1 MGILAEPLQYIR
13 DLDFEIGFSV
23 CELGD
28 QWVTCQGTHRLARK
42 FYEELGCNRYE
53 SIDGNGR
60 GTLTVDL
67 NLPIEKWPIGVSTS
81 EWIRGFD
88 IVTDFG
94 TGEHIF
100 DQLQVWRTMH
110 MLTKVGGCIVFDRPC
125 AGYEGHCFYLI
136 QPNLIAAVA
145 WANCYEVVAFERAQ
159 TTRGHLVRGVL
170 RKTNNQRFMVPQQ
183 GRYHKDLK
191 PILSSDLKIRGPDHK
206 SKALRDA
213 GVIRRGVGDVVSC
226 EDSEEDIESLH
237 ADHWMRG

>member
-1 MGILAEPLQYIR
+1 MGILTEPLQYIR
-13 DLDFEIGFSV
+13 DLKLPKGRFAV
-23 CELGD
+23 AELGD
-28 QWVTCQGTHRLARK
+28 QWVTCGGKHQLARK

-60 GTLTVDL
+60 GTCTQDL
-67 NLPIEKWPIGVSTS
+67 NIPIEKWGMFWRC
-81 EWIRGFD
+81 EFD
-88 IVTDFG
+88 LVTDFG
-94 TGEHIF
+94 TGEHVF
-100 DQLQVWRTMH
+100 DQHQVWRTMH
-110 MLTKVGGCIVFDRPC
+110 MLTKVGGYIVFDRPC

-145 WANCYEVVAFERAQ
+145 WANCYEVVAFERAE

-237 ADHWMRG
+237 ANHWMRG